1 MENDPSWYTQR
12 NKKDGSRSR
21 ETNMAWYD
29 RLLGR
34 APIVDEEKLNPA
46 QYVISRNEGMTI
58 DSREVVTNYRNAY
71 EQLEIVNRAVNMI
84 VDDVSE
90 IPFAI
95 GEKIVGTT
103 NVLKNIRRS
112 KVDLLINKEPN
123 PFQDVSAFK
132 RNLIIDLLIDGNI
145 FIYFDGAHL
154 YHLPADK
161 VRIYTDDKTYVER
174 YSYDNSIDYSPDE
187 IIHIKENSFNSIYRG
202 TPRLKPAFRTMQLLG
217 SMRDFQDNFFKNGAV
232 PGLVLKSPNTLSE
245 KIKERMLQAW
255 VARYNP
261 KSGGRRPLF
270 LDGGLEVENL
280 TEINFKE
287 LDFQEGIKSN
297 ERIILE
303 AMGIPSILMDGGNN
317 ANIRPN
323 HRLYYL
329 ETILPIVKKVSCA
342 LERFF
347 GFSMSEDVTGIP
359 ALQPE
364 LRDQAAY
371 YATLVNTGI
380 LSANEAREAL
390 GKEPVDGFDEPRVP
404 ANIAGSATNPEQGG
418 RPTEAAPS
426 EEE

>member
-1 MENDPSWYTQR
+1 
-12 NKKDGSRSR
+12 
-21 ETNMAWYD
+21 MAWYD

-34 APIVDEEKLNPA
+34 NPDTEEKLNPA
-46 QYVISRNEGMTI
+46 QYVISRNEGLTV

-84 VDDVSE
+84 VDDVAD
-90 IPFAI
+90 IPYNLGNQTPGI
-95 GEKIVGTT
+95 SNIV
-103 NVLKNIRRS
+103 KNIRRS
-112 KVDLLINKEPN
+112 KVDLLINREPN
-123 PFQDVSAFK
+123 PFQDINSFK
-132 RNLIIDLLIDGNI
+132 RNLIIDLMIDGNI

-161 VRIYTDDKTYVER
+161 VRIETDASTFIAKYTYE
-174 YSYDNSIDYSPDE
+174 NSIDYSPNE

-202 TPRLKPAFRTMQLLG
+202 VPRLKPAFRTMQLLS
-217 SMRDFQDNFFKNGAV
+217 SMRNFQDNFFKNGAV

-261 KSGGRRPLF
+261 QSGGRRPLF

-280 TEINFKE
+280 TEVNFKD

-303 AMGIPSILMDGGNN
+303 AMGIPPILLDGGNN

-329 ETILPIVKKVSCA
+329 ETILPIVRKLGYA
-342 LERFF
+342 LERYF
-347 GFSMSEDVTGIP
+347 GFEVAEDVTGIP

-380 LSANEAREAL
+380 MSPNEAREAL
-390 GKEPVDGFDEPRVP
+390 GKDPVDGFDEPRVP
-404 ANIAGSATNPEQGG
+404 ANIAGSAANPEEGG
-418 RPTEAAPS
+418 RPQQAAPS

>member
-1 MENDPSWYTQR
+1 
-12 NKKDGSRSR
+12 
-21 ETNMAWYD
+21 MAWYD
-29 RLLGR
+29 RFLGR
-34 APIVDEEKLNPA
+34 NSEEKLNPS

-58 DSREVVTNYRNAY
+58 DSREVITNYRNAY

-84 VDDVSE
+84 VDDVAE
-90 IPFAI
+90 IPFSV
-95 GEKIVGTT
+95 GEKIVGT
-103 NVLKNIRRS
+103 NNILKNIRRS
-112 KVDLLINKEPN
+112 KVELLLNVEPN
-123 PFQDVSAFK
+123 PFQDVSSFK

-161 VRIYTDDKTYVER
+161 VTIYSDDSTYIEKFT
-174 YSYDNSIDYSPDE
+174 YDNSIDYSPNE
-187 IIHIKENSFNSIYRG
+187 IIHVKENSFNSIYRG
-202 TPRLKPAFRTMQLLG
+202 VPRLKPAYRTMQLLA
-217 SMRDFQDNFFKNGAV
+217 SMRNFQDNFFKNGAV

-245 KIKERMLQAW
+245 KVKERMMQAW
-255 VARYNP
+255 SMRYNP
-261 KSGGRRPLF
+261 NSGGRRPLI
-270 LDGGLEVENL
+270 LDGGLEVDPL
-280 TEINFKE
+280 TDVNFKE
-287 LDFQEGIKSN
+287 LDFAESIKAN

-303 AMGIPSILMDGGNN
+303 AMGIPPILLDGGNN

-329 ETILPIVKKVSCA
+329 ETVLPVVKKLGYA

-347 GFSMSEDVTGIP
+347 GFSLNEDVTGIP

-390 GKEPVDGFDEPRVP
+390 GKEPVAGFDEPRVP

-418 RPTEAAPS
+418 RPEEAAPS